1 LPARLKKTGLPYLL
15 LLPGLGWL
23 VVFFAVP
30 LGYMLFES
38 LKTGT
43 PDTGFLFSSPEFSNY
58 SQAFSDFSEQ
68 FVRSIKYA
76 GMATLLCL
84 VIGYPLAYVIAF
96 RAGRWRNA
104 LLLAVIV
111 PFFVTYLI
119 RTLSWETI
127 LEDDGFVVSTLQTL
141 GILGNDGRLLDTS
154 TSVVLGITYNF
165 LPFMILP
172 LYASLERIDPRL
184 QEAAYDLYGK
194 RRDVFL
200 RVTLPLS
207 MPGVVAGTLLTFI
220 PAAGDFINAKLLGTP
235 QQYMIGNVIQSR
247 YLEVGDYPTAAALSF
262 ILMGAMLLLVVGWAT
277 VAGTE
282 ALLGTEGE
290 ERAAAA

>member
-1 LPARLKKTGLPYLL
+1 VAARLKKAGLPYFL

-23 VVFFAVP
+23 LVFFVIP
-30 LGYMLFES
+30 LAYMAFES
-38 LKTGT
+38 LKIGT
-43 PDTGFLFSSPEFSNY
+43 LDTGYTFNWEFANY
-58 SQAFSDFSEQ
+58 SEALTDFDEQ
-68 FVRSIKYA
+68 FVRSFEYA
-76 GMATLLCL
+76 GLATLIALL
-84 VIGYPLAYVIAF
+84 IGYPLAYVIAF

-127 LEDDGFVVSTLQTL
+127 LSDSGLVVETLRTVQ
-141 GILGNDGRLLDTS
+141 IVSEDGRLLDT
-154 TSVVLGITYNF
+154 TASVVMGITYNY

-172 LYASLERIDPRL
+172 LYASLERIDARL
-184 QEAAYDLYGK
+184 LEAGYDLYGR
-194 RRDVFL
+194 RRDVFF

-220 PAAGDFINAKLLGTP
+220 PAAGDFINAELLGTP
-235 QQYMIGNVIQSR
+235 NQFMIGNVIQSR
-247 YLEVGDYPTAAALSF
+247 FLELADYPTAAALSF
-262 ILMGAMLLLVVGWAT
+262 ILMALMLAVVLVWARI
-277 VAGTE
+277 AGTE

-290 ERAAAA
+290 ARR

>member
-1 LPARLKKTGLPYLL
+1 VAARLKKAGLPYFL

-23 VVFFAVP
+23 LIFFVIP
-30 LGYMLFES
+30 LAYMAFES
-38 LKTGT
+38 LKIGT
-43 PDTGFLFSSPEFSNY
+43 LDTGYTFDWEFANY
-58 SQAFSDFSEQ
+58 TDALSDFDEQ
-68 FVRSIKYA
+68 FVRSFEYA
-76 GMATLLCL
+76 GLATGIALL
-84 VIGYPLAYVIAF
+84 IGYPLAYVIAF

-127 LEDDGFVVSTLQTL
+127 LSDSGVVVETLRTV
-141 GILGNDGRLLDTS
+141 GIVGEGGRLLDT
-154 TSVVLGITYNF
+154 TVSVVMGITYNY

-172 LYASLERIDPRL
+172 LYASLERIDVRL
-184 QEAAYDLYGK
+184 LEAGYDLYGR

-220 PAAGDFINAKLLGTP
+220 PAAGDFINAELLGTP
-235 QQYMIGNVIQSR
+235 RQFMIGNVIQSR
-247 YLEVGDYPTAAALSF
+247 FLELADYPTAAALSF
-262 ILMGAMLLLVVGWAT
+262 ILMALMLVVVLVWARI
-277 VAGTE
+277 AGTE
-282 ALLGTEGE
+282 ALLGSEGE
-290 ERAAAA
+290 ARR

>member
-1 LPARLKKTGLPYLL
+1 VRASLKKTGLPYLL

-23 VVFFAVP
+23 VVFFALP

-38 LKTGT
+38 LKSGT
-43 PDTGFLFSSPEFSNY
+43 PDTGFLFNWEFSNY
-58 SQAFSDFSEQ
+58 SDALSDFSEQ
-68 FVRSIKYA
+68 FVRSFEYA
-76 GMATLLCL
+76 GMATLLAL

-96 RAGRWRNA
+96 RGGRWRNA

-127 LEDDGFVVSTLQTL
+127 LEDDGFIVNALKTL
-141 GILGNDGRLLDTS
+141 GILGDDGRLLDTT

-184 QEAAYDLYGK
+184 QEAAYDLYGR

-235 QQYMIGNVIQSR
+235 HQYMIGNVIQSR

-262 ILMGAMLLLVVGWAT
+262 LLMGAMLVLVLIWAR

-290 ERAAAA
+290 ERPGV

>member
-1 LPARLKKTGLPYLL
+1 LRSGLKKAGLPYLL

-23 VVFFAVP
+23 VVFFALP

-38 LKTGT
+38 LKSGT
-43 PDTGFLFSSPEFSNY
+43 PDTGFLFDWDFGNY
-58 SQAFSDFSEQ
+58 SHAIDLFSEQ
-68 FVRSIKYA
+68 FLRSFEYA
-76 GMATLLCL
+76 GLATALCFI
-84 VIGYPLAYVIAF
+84 IGYPLAYVIAF
-96 RAGRWRNA
+96 RGGRWRNA

-127 LEDDGFVVSTLQTL
+127 LEDDGFIVSALQTV
-141 GILGNDGRLLDTS
+141 GILGSDGRLLDT
-154 TSVVLGITYNF
+154 TVSVVLGITYNF

-172 LYASLERIDPRL
+172 LYASLERIDPRML
-184 QEAAYDLYGK
+184 EAGYDLYGR

-207 MPGVVAGTLLTFI
+207 MPGVVAGGLLTFI
-220 PAAGDFINAKLLGTP
+220 PAAGDFINAELLGTP
-235 QQYMIGNVIQSR
+235 RQAMIGNVIQSR

-262 ILMGAMLLLVVGWAT
+262 ILMGAMLVLVVIWARI
-277 VAGTE
+277 AGTE

-290 ERAAAA
+290 ERRA

>member
-1 LPARLKKTGLPYLL
+1 MAARLRKAGLPYLL

-23 VVFFAVP
+23 AIFFAIP

-43 PDTGFLFSSPEFSNY
+43 IDTGFVFNWEFANY
-58 SQAFSDFSEQ
+58 TNAISDFSEQ
-68 FVRSIKYA
+68 FVRSFEYA
-76 GMATLLCL
+76 GLATLLAL

-96 RAGRWRNA
+96 RGGKWRNA

-127 LEDDGFVVSTLQTL
+127 LSDTGFVSDTLRTIGVL
-141 GILGNDGRLLDTS
+141 SDSGRLLDT
-154 TSVVLGITYNF
+154 TVSVVAGITYNF

-172 LYASLERIDPRL
+172 LYASLERIDPRML
-184 QEAAYDLYGK
+184 EAGYDLYGR

-200 RVTLPLS
+200 WVTLPLS

-220 PAAGDFINAKLLGTP
+220 PAAGDFINAELLGGPNQT
-235 QQYMIGNVIQSR
+235 MIGNVIQSR
-247 YLEVGDYPTAAALSF
+247 YLEVADYPTAAALSF
-262 ILMGAMLLLVVGWAT
+262 VLMALMLAVVLVWARI
-277 VAGTE
+277 AGTE

-290 ERAAAA
+290 ERP

>member
-1 LPARLKKTGLPYLL
+1 LRASLKKTGLPYLL

-23 VVFFAVP
+23 VLFFAVP

-38 LKTGT
+38 LKSGT
-43 PDTGFLFSSPEFSNY
+43 PDTGFLFNWEFSNY
-58 SQAFSDFSEQ
+58 SSAISDFHEQ
-68 FVRSIKYA
+68 FLRSFEYA
-76 GMATLLCL
+76 GMATLLSL

-96 RAGRWRNA
+96 RGGRWRNA

-127 LEDDGFVVSTLQTL
+127 LEDDGAVVSFLKSV
-141 GILGNDGRLLDTS
+141 GILGADGRLLDT
-154 TSVVLGITYNF
+154 TASVVLGITYNF

-184 QEAAYDLYGK
+184 QEAAYDLYGR

-235 QQYMIGNVIQSR
+235 RQYMIGNVIQSR
-247 YLEVGDYPTAAALSF
+247 YLEVGDYPTAASLSF
-262 ILMGAMLLLVVGWAT
+262 ILMGAMLVLVFIWAR

-290 ERAAAA
+290 ERPGV

>member
-1 LPARLKKTGLPYLL
+1 MPARLRKAALPYLL

-23 VVFFAVP
+23 LLFFVVP
-30 LGYMLFES
+30 LAYMAIES

-43 PDTGFLFSSPEFSNY
+43 IDTGFQLTWEFSNY
-58 SQAFSDFSEQ
+58 TDVLSNYDEQ
-68 FVRSIKYA
+68 FLRSFEYA
-76 GMATLLCL
+76 GLATVLALL
-84 VIGYPLAYVIAF
+84 IGYPLAYVIAT
-96 RAGRWRNA
+96 RGGRYRNA

-127 LEDDGFVVSTLQTL
+127 LADSGLVIKTLRSIGIVSE
-141 GILGNDGRLLDTS
+141 DGRLLDT
-154 TSVVLGITYNF
+154 TVSVVAGITYNY

-172 LYASLERIDPRL
+172 LYASLERIDKRML
-184 QEAAYDLYGK
+184 EAGYDLYGR

-220 PAAGDFINAKLLGTP
+220 PAAGDFINAELLGTP
-235 QQYMIGNVIQSR
+235 RQYMIGNVIQSR
-247 YLEVGDYPTAAALSF
+247 YLEVADYPTAAALSF
-262 ILMGAMLLLVVGWAT
+262 LLMAFMLIIVVVWAR

-282 ALLGTEGE
+282 ALLGTES
-290 ERAAAA
+290 ERGG

>member
-1 LPARLKKTGLPYLL
+1 MRASLKKTGLPYLL

-23 VVFFAVP
+23 VLFFAVP

-68 FVRSIKYA
+68 LARSFKYA
-76 GMATLLCL
+76 ALATGLCL
-84 VIGYPLAYVIAF
+84 LIGYPLAYVIAF

-127 LEDDGFVVSTLQTL
+127 LEDDGFIVNSLQTV
-141 GILGNDGRLLDTS
+141 GILGSEGRLLDT
-154 TSVVLGITYNF
+154 TASVVLGITYNF
-165 LPFMILP
+165 LPFMVLP

-194 RRDVFL
+194 RRDVFM

-220 PAAGDFINAKLLGTP
+220 PACGDFINAKLLGTP

-262 ILMGAMLLLVVGWAT
+262 ILMLVILVL
-277 VAGTE
+277 VAVYARIVGTE
-282 ALLGTEGE
+282 TLTGAE
-290 ERAAAA
+290 EAPA